1 MCALCHNSLP
11 FLLECLLGR
20 GQHCQKIDFQNIYF
34 QAIITFQSNWVLL
47 IKPANITTQ
56 WYCLQAENHILDHCF
71 LARYLMTDE
80 NTPLGRV
87 TVSPRAIA
95 TIAYQAARQSYGVV
109 GLTSKNLMEG
119 ITQVIVK
126 DPTHGI
132 EVKYDDQ
139 KITIDIYVIIEYG
152 TRIKSVASSVSNTIK
167 FNVEKA
173 LGMPVEEVNVHVRG
187 LRVSD
192 TD

>member
-1 MCALCHNSLP
+1 MNNDDS
-11 FLLECLLGR
+11 
-20 GQHCQKIDFQNIYF
+20 Q
-34 QAIITFQSNWVLL
+34 
-47 IKPANITTQ
+47 
-56 WYCLQAENHILDHCF
+56 
-71 LARYLMTDE
+71 
-80 NTPLGRV
+80 LGRV
-87 TVSPRAIA
+87 TISPRAIA

-132 EVKYDDQ
+132 EVKFDG
-139 KITIDIYVIIEYG
+139 KSIAIDIYVIIEYG
-152 TRIKSVASSVSNTIK
+152 TRVSSVASSVGNTIK

-173 LGMPVEEVNVHVRG
+173 LGMPVEHVNVHVRG

-192 TD
+192 MD